1 MKRYWFL
8 LIVLLMGVVGC
19 KQEDNPATLEVG
31 RSARTTPLTSVTPE
45 PNTLTI
51 ATAERILTPVEGIG
65 PTTGIAYLDNGSFYL
80 AYFDNEPSRVLVEG
94 VEYRARIGNRV
105 VFQSI
110 ENTDLHIADLT
121 TGEVNRIELTQAE
134 DNIALI
140 ENWSPDQQWFTMRH
154 MPRTDPAASPTP
166 LMPYGGLTLIN
177 LDGTIIDLPTRANDD
192 LPNSFTIDYTVW
204 LADATF
210 LVYSETRPM
219 GDNTGR
225 LLAEGLWHI
234 DPITNAIVELETT
247 MSIGQQIASYVYV
260 GGSGFARAA
269 LQSALDAYNMGF
281 QLADPIAPLTPSHSS
296 SSDGTY
302 YIEAASGQGRSPCV
316 GMSLVRKPDGGAA
329 FMPEAIY
336 SDTSTIAHSSPVLHA
351 DMAVVLLRYH
361 NPACDGTITQQD
373 LIWVPLDGAP
383 VEVLHHQVANDF
395 ATCCQLID
403 HSSDARYSVW
413 VSGGV
418 DTSLIMLTDLSTQT
432 TIPILTL
439 ALTDAGRPT
448 YLYWIE

>member
-1 MKRYWFL
+1 MKHYWFL
-8 LIVLLMGVVGC
+8 LIVLLMSVVGC

-51 ATAERILTPVEGIG
+51 ATAERILAPVEGIS

-80 AYFDNEPSRVLVEG
+80 AYFDNAPSRVLVEG

-110 ENTDLHIADLT
+110 ENTNLHIADLT
-121 TGEVNRIELTQAE
+121 TGEVNRIELIQAE

-140 ENWSPDQQWFTMRH
+140 ENWSPDKQWFTMRH
-154 MPRTDPAASPTP
+154 IPRLDPTASPTP

-177 LDGTIIDLPTRANDD
+177 LDGTIIDLPTRNNDD
-192 LPNSFTIDYTVW
+192 LNSVAFDNTLW
-204 LADATF
+204 LADNTL
-210 LVYSETRPM
+210 LVYSNPPIN
-219 GDNTGR
+219 NTER
-225 LLAEGLWHI
+225 LSGEGLWHI

-247 MSIGQQIASYVYV
+247 MSIGLQITSYAYV
-260 GGSGFARAA
+260 GSSGLARAT
-269 LQSALDAYNMGF
+269 LQGALDAYNMGF
-281 QLADPIAPLTPSHSS
+281 QLADPIAPLTPSRSS

-329 FMPEAIY
+329 FIPESIY
-336 SDTSTIAHSSPVLHA
+336 SDTSTIAHSSPVLYA
-351 DMAVVLLRYH
+351 DTAVVFLRYY

-383 VEVLHHQVANDF
+383 VEVLYQQVANDF